1 MTRPTLEN
9 PDITDPLIRRGLAY
23 GTDQIGNVANFAFS
37 NLHPTLM
44 VITPTGAQNIKLPLE
59 ASSVGLMFI
68 IVNAAAGAFA
78 LTVQTS
84 TGAAIGFGNGLIS
97 QNQMGIFVCD
107 GLQWRGMVAAATQT
121 SP

>member
-9 PDITDPLIRRGLAY
+9 PDIYDPTIWRGNKL
-23 GTDQIGNVANFAFS
+23 GSDQIGNVANFQITPS
-37 NLHPTLM
+37 HPALL
-44 VITPTGAQNIKLPLE
+44 VITPTGAQNLKLPLE
-59 ASSVGLMFI
+59 ANSAGLMFV

-84 TGAAIGFGNGLIS
+84 TGGALGFGNAVIS

-107 GLQWRGMVAAATQT
+107 GLQWRGMCAAMTQT

>member
-9 PDITDPLIRRGLAY
+9 PDIYDPTIWRGNKL
-23 GTDQIGNVANFAFS
+23 GTDQIGNVANFVITAA
-37 NLHPTLM
+37 HPTLM
-44 VITPTGAQNIKLPLE
+44 VITPTGAQNIRLPLE
-59 ASSVGLMFI
+59 ASSTGLMFI

-84 TGAAIGFGNGLIS
+84 TGAALGFGNGLIS